1 MPRNNNTDHQHNNLL
16 HHHNTDDEL
25 TVNISEANSHLG
37 NLLLESNWDEVLDYL
52 TTPEGQTDVNANN
65 DPLGLFNNESDTN
78 LIPSRKNTAFF
89 AALFVRAP
97 YQVIQQIYT
106 IGPSHVDE
114 PIDLMYVLSIIPSEE
129 EVRLSQLQKKSPHR
143 TRTWTTQN
151 EYHQLINLL
160 LKALSHSSSLM
171 DYWPSWIVGSTR
183 NKMTPLA
190 IAAYNPDVPA
200 NVVKLLCI
208 AEPESI
214 DKVCYLVHTLRT
226 IIIAAA
232 SPIPS
237 ESSKEY
243 ENAKKRRWEKV
254 KMLSLSKDYYYNQQK
269 IVLKNAADDAIDL
282 SRSQLLSD
290 LTTPEPIE
298 PQLEDI
304 INACNQAIKHNEWEL
319 VREFLNHYLVDV
331 KIQNALAQHDARAAR
346 YRKKQKKKQDRED
359 WLHKNA
365 GLLIYPIDAILDLI
379 SIILPPSKGE
389 YHGIVSP
396 MS

>member
-1 MPRNNNTDHQHNNLL
+1 MLRNNNTDQHNNLL
-16 HHHNTDDEL
+16 HHHNTEDDL

-52 TTPEGQTDVNANN
+52 TTPEGQHDVNANN
-65 DPLGLFNNESDTN
+65 DPLGLFNNQSDTN
-78 LIPSRKNTAFF
+78 LIPRTKNTSFF

-97 YQVIQQIYT
+97 YQVIEQIYN

-151 EYHQLINLL
+151 EYHQLINLQ

-171 DYWPSWIVGSTR
+171 DYWPSWIVGSTG
-183 NKMTPLA
+183 NEMTPLA

-200 NVVKLLCI
+200 NVVKLLCM

-214 DKVCYLVHTLRT
+214 DKVCTYHVQTLP

-254 KMLSLSKDYYYNQQK
+254 KILSLSKDYYYSQQK
-269 IVLKNAADDAIDL
+269 IVLKNAADDAIDM

-290 LTTPEPIE
+290 LTTSEQIE

-304 INACNQAIKHNEWEL
+304 NNACNQAMKHNEWEL
-319 VREFLNHYLVDV
+319 VREFLNHYPLVDV
-331 KIQNALAQHDARAAR
+331 KIQNALAQHDEKTNAA
-346 YRKKQKKKQDRED
+346 RKKQKKKQDREK
-359 WLHKNA
+359 WLHRNA
-365 GLLIYPIDAILDLI
+365 GLLMYPIDAILDLI
-379 SIILPPSKGE
+379 SVIVPPSKGE